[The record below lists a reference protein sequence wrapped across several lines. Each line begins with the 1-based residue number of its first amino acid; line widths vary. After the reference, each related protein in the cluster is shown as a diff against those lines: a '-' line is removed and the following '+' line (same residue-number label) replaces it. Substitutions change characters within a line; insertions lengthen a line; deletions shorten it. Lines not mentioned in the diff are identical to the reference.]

1 MVKTNWININHQT
14 NNKWQLSITS
24 GKKRS
29 VTATVGH
36 LFEELKSQA
45 NYVLISLYLKRKQTV
60 HIEKLS
66 TECDGKSIVLQVY
79 FSENAILLTENEI
92 QSAYWNYNQGTI
104 FTVHA

>member
-1 MVKTNWININHQT
+1 MFW
-14 NNKWQLSITS
+14 
-24 GKKRS
+24 S
-29 VTATVGH
+29 V
-36 LFEELKSQA
+36 FILKESK
-45 NYVLISLYLKRKQTV
+45 L